1 LKLWSLVTFKLK
13 NYLYTMKRSGS
24 ADLPLHGGH
33 VPPWL
38 SERMAK
44 LGLAI
49 VETIAMEFSTAEVIS
64 KLANPFWF
72 QSFGA
77 VMGMDWHSSG
87 ITTSVLGA
95 LKRSVNPHTK
105 ELGIY
110 ICGGKGKHS
119 TKTPD
124 ELIAVG
130 NRTGLNGTELA
141 GLSRLTAKVDNTA
154 VQDGFQLYQHNFIV
168 NTQGDWCVIQQG
180 MNNYTGTARRYHWHS
195 ENLQSFIN
203 EPHTFIYG
211 ENQGKI
217 LNLTAASAAET
228 REKSLLI
235 LNEHPD
241 KIIKEIN
248 HLVMPNH
255 HDVRMKDVNMKR
267 LGAMLWMAHE
277 NKPEDFE
284 GLLML
289 KGMGPRTVQSLAL
302 VSEVIYGTPTR
313 FDDPA
318 RFSFAHGGKD
328 GHPFPVP
335 VNVFDETIS
344 TLQTAIQRAKIGN
357 SDKLHAIQKL
367 SELSRDAEKSFT
379 PNTNFDALIQ
389 KERDN
394 SYKYGGRTIFGE
406 AKPPKTSKPKG
417 DENQLMLF

>member
-1 LKLWSLVTFKLK
+1 
-13 NYLYTMKRSGS
+13 MKRSGS

-33 VPPWL
+33 VPMWL
-38 SERMAK
+38 ADRMAK

-95 LKRSVNPHTK
+95 LKRSVNPHSK
-105 ELGIY
+105 ELGLY

-119 TKTPD
+119 MNTPN
-124 ELIAVG
+124 ELMAVG
-130 NRTGLNGTELA
+130 ERTGLNGVELS
-141 GLSRLTAKVDNTA
+141 GLSKLTAKVDNTA
-154 VQDGFQLYQHNFIV
+154 IQDGFQLYQHNFIV
-168 NTQGDWCVIQQG
+168 SDKGDWCVVQQG
-180 MNNYTGTARRYHWHS
+180 MNDRTSTARRYHWHS

-217 LNLTAASAAET
+217 LNLTAGNAAST

-235 LNEHPD
+235 VNEHPD
-241 KIIKEIN
+241 KILKEVN

-255 HDVRMKDVNMKR
+255 HDVKMKDVNMKR
-267 LGAMLWMAHE
+267 LGAMLWVAHE

-289 KGMGPRTVQSLAL
+289 KGMGPRTIQSLAL

-313 FDDPA
+313 FEDPA

-328 GHPFPVP
+328 GAPFPVP
-335 VNVFDETIS
+335 TKVFDETIN

-357 SDKLHAIQKL
+357 SDKQDAIRKL
-367 SELSRDAEKSFT
+367 SELSWQAEKDFT
-379 PNTNFDALIQ
+379 PNNNFNALVQ
-389 KERDN
+389 KERDE
-394 SYKYGGRTIFGE
+394 SYKYGGKTVFGD
-406 AKPPKTSKPKG
+406 AKPPKNNNPSG
-417 DENQLMLF
+417 QLKLF

>member
-1 LKLWSLVTFKLK
+1 
-13 NYLYTMKRSGS
+13 MKRSGS
-24 ADLPLHGGH
+24 TDLPLHGGH
-33 VPPWL
+33 VPLWL

-44 LGLAI
+44 LGLVI
-49 VETIAMEFSTAEVIS
+49 VETIAMEFSTSEVLS
-64 KLANPFWF
+64 KLSNPFWF

-95 LKRSVNPHTK
+95 LKRSVNPHAK

-124 ELIAVG
+124 ELLIVG
-130 NRTGLNGTELA
+130 ERTGLNGIELA

-154 VQDGFQLYQHNFIV
+154 IQDGFQLYQHNFIV
-168 NTQGDWCVIQQG
+168 NSQGEWCVIQQG
-180 MNNYTGTARRYHWHS
+180 MNNLTGTARRYHWHS

-211 ENQGKI
+211 QNQGQI
-217 LNLTAASAAET
+217 LNLTAANAADT
-228 REKSLLI
+228 RSKSLQI
-235 LNEHPD
+235 VNEHPD
-241 KIIKEIN
+241 KILKEVN

-255 HDVRMKDVNMKR
+255 HDIRMKDVNMKR
-267 LGAMLWMAHE
+267 LGAMLWLAHE

-284 GLLML
+284 SLLML
-289 KGMGPRTVQSLAL
+289 KGMGPRTIQSVAL

-335 VNVFDETIS
+335 IKVFDETIN
-344 TLQTAIQRAKIGN
+344 TLQTAIQKAKIGN
-357 SDKLHAIQKL
+357 SDKMDAIRKL
-367 SELSRDAEKSFT
+367 SEISRNAEKDFT
-379 PNTNFDALIQ
+379 PNNNLDALIQ
-389 KERDN
+389 KERDE
-394 SYKYGGRTIFGE
+394 SYKYGGRTVFGE
-406 AKPPKTSKPKG
+406 AKPSKSKG
-417 DENQLMLF
+417 NDNQLKLF

>member
-1 LKLWSLVTFKLK
+1 
-13 NYLYTMKRSGS
+13 MKRSGS

-38 SERMAK
+38 YERMSK
-44 LGLAI
+44 LGFAI
-49 VETIAMEFSTAEVIS
+49 VETIAMEFSTAAVIS
-64 KLANPFWF
+64 KLSNPFWF

-87 ITTSVLGA
+87 ITTSVLGS
-95 LKRSVNPHTK
+95 LKQAVNPHAK

-110 ICGGKGKHS
+110 ICGGKGKNS
-119 TKTPD
+119 MKTPN

-130 NRTGLNGTELA
+130 DRTGLNGVELA
-141 GLSRLTAKVDNTA
+141 GLSKLTAKVDNTA
-154 VQDGFQLYQHNFIV
+154 LQDGFQLYQHNFIV
-168 NTQGDWCVIQQG
+168 NTWGDWCVIQQG
-180 MNNYTGTARRYHWHS
+180 MNNNKGMARRYHWHS

-203 EPHTFIYG
+203 EPHAFICG

-217 LNLTAASAAET
+217 LNLTAANAAET

-235 LNEHPD
+235 LNEHPERML
-241 KIIKEIN
+241 KEIN

-267 LGAMLWMAHE
+267 LGAMLWLAHE

-284 GLLML
+284 ELLML

-318 RFSFAHGGKD
+318 RFSFANGGKD

-335 VNVFDETIS
+335 IDVFDETIK

-357 SDKLHAIQKL
+357 SDKLQSIQKL
-367 SELSRDAEKSFT
+367 SELSRQAESSFT
-379 PNTNFDALIQ
+379 PNTNFEVLLQ
-389 KERDN
+389 KEREK
-394 SYKYGGRTIFGE
+394 SYKYGGRTVFGD
-406 AKPPKTSKPKG
+406 AMPPKI
-417 DENQLMLF
+417 

>member
-1 LKLWSLVTFKLK
+1 
-13 NYLYTMKRSGS
+13 MKRSGS

-49 VETIAMEFSTAEVIS
+49 VETIAIEFGTNAVIS

-95 LKRSVNPHTK
+95 LKRSVNPHAK

-119 TKTPD
+119 TKTPG
-124 ELIAVG
+124 ELLAVG
-130 NRTGLNGTELA
+130 ERTGLNGIELA
-141 GLSRLTAKVDNTA
+141 GLSKLTAKVDNTA
-154 VQDGFQLYQHNFIV
+154 IQDGFQLYQHNFIV
-168 NTQGDWCVIQQG
+168 NTNGEWCVVQQG
-180 MNNYTGTARRYHWHS
+180 MNNLTGTARRYHWHS
-195 ENLQSFIN
+195 QNLESFIN

-211 ENQGKI
+211 QNQGTI
-217 LNLTAASAAET
+217 LNLTAGTAAPT
-228 REKSLLI
+228 REKTLTI
-235 LNEHPD
+235 AREHPE
-241 KIIKEIN
+241 KILKEIN
-248 HLVMPNH
+248 HLMLPNH

-267 LGAMLWMAHE
+267 LGAMLWTAHE

-289 KGMGPRTVQSLAL
+289 KGMGPRTIQSLAL

-313 FDDPA
+313 FEDPA

-335 VNVFDETIS
+335 VKVFDETIA
-344 TLQTAIQRAKIGN
+344 TLQTAISNAKIGN
-357 SDKLHAIQKL
+357 SDKMHAIKKL
-367 SELSRDAEKSFT
+367 SELSMDAEKSFT
-379 PNTNFDALIQ
+379 PNNNFEALIK
-389 KERDN
+389 KERDE
-394 SYKYGGRTIFGE
+394 SYKYGGRTVFGM
-406 AKPPKTSKPKG
+406 AKPPAAKPKKDDPG
-417 DENQLMLF
+417 QLKLF

>member
-1 LKLWSLVTFKLK
+1 
-13 NYLYTMKRSGS
+13 MKRSGS

-33 VPPWL
+33 VPLWL

-49 VETIAMEFSTAEVIS
+49 VETIAMEFSTSEVIS

-95 LKRSVNPHTK
+95 LKKSVNPHAK

-110 ICGGKGKHS
+110 ICGGKGKNS
-119 TKTPD
+119 TKTPE

-130 NRTGLNGTELA
+130 QRTGLNGVELA

-154 VQDGFQLYQHNFIV
+154 IQDGFQLYQHNFIV
-168 NTQGDWCVIQQG
+168 NAKGEWCVIQQG
-180 MNNYTGTARRYHWHS
+180 MNNNTGTARRYHWHS
-195 ENLQSFIN
+195 ENLQSFVN

-211 ENQGKI
+211 QNQGKI
-217 LNLTAASAAET
+217 LNLTASSAAET
-228 REKSLLI
+228 REKSLMI
-235 LNEHPD
+235 VNEHPD
-241 KIIKEIN
+241 KILKEIN

-255 HDVRMKDVNMKR
+255 HDVRIKDVNMKR
-267 LGAMLWMAHE
+267 LGAMLWVAHE
-277 NKPEDFE
+277 NKPEHFE
-284 GLLML
+284 DLLML
-289 KGMGPRTVQSLAL
+289 KGMGPRTIQSVAL
-302 VSEVIYGTPTR
+302 VSEIIYGTATR

-335 VNVFDETIS
+335 IKVFDETIN

-357 SDKLHAIQKL
+357 SDKMDAIRKL
-367 SELSRDAEKSFT
+367 SEISRNAEKDFT

-389 KERDN
+389 KERDE

-406 AKPPKTSKPKG
+406 AKPPKRKG
-417 DENQLMLF
+417 GDSNQLQLF

>member
-1 LKLWSLVTFKLK
+1 
-13 NYLYTMKRSGS
+13 MKRSGS

-33 VPPWL
+33 VPQWL

-49 VETIAMEFSTAEVIS
+49 VETIAMEFSTSEVIA

-72 QSFGA
+72 QSFGS

-95 LKRSVNPHTK
+95 LKRSVNPHSK

-130 NRTGLNGTELA
+130 QRTGLNGNDLA

-168 NTQGDWCVIQQG
+168 NAQGDWCVIQQG
-180 MNNYTGTARRYHWHS
+180 MNNFTATARRYHWHS
-195 ENLQSFIN
+195 KDLQSFIN

-211 ENQGKI
+211 HNQGQI
-217 LNLTAASAAET
+217 LNLTSNNAAAT

-235 LNEHPD
+235 VNEHPD
-241 KIIKEIN
+241 KILKEVN
-248 HLVMPNH
+248 HLMMPNH
-255 HDVRMKDVNMKR
+255 HDVRIKDVNMKR
-267 LGAMLWMAHE
+267 LGAMLWVAHE

-284 GLLML
+284 DLLML
-289 KGMGPRTVQSLAL
+289 KGMGPRTIQSLAL

-335 VNVFDETIS
+335 TKVFDETIN
-344 TLQTAIQRAKIGN
+344 TLQTAINRAKIGS
-357 SDKLHAIQKL
+357 SDKMHAIQKL
-367 SELSRDAEKSFT
+367 GEISRNAEKDFE
-379 PNTNFDALIQ
+379 PNAGSAHFEALIQ
-389 KERDN
+389 KERDD
-394 SYKYGGRTIFGE
+394 SYKYGGRTIFGP
-406 AKPPKTSKPKG
+406 AKPPKNKG
-417 DENQLMLF
+417 IDPGQLQLF

>member
-1 LKLWSLVTFKLK
+1 
-13 NYLYTMKRSGS
+13 MKRSGS

-95 LKRSVNPHTK
+95 LKRSVNPHAK

-119 TKTPD
+119 TKTPE

-130 NRTGLNGTELA
+130 NRTGLNGVELA

-154 VQDGFQLYQHNFIV
+154 IQDGFQLYQHNFIV
-168 NTQGDWCVIQQG
+168 NAQGDWCVIQQG
-180 MNNYTGTARRYHWHS
+180 MNNNTGTARRYHWHS
-195 ENLQSFIN
+195 ENLKSFIN

-217 LNLTAASAAET
+217 LNLTAATAAET

-267 LGAMLWMAHE
+267 LGAMLWVAHE

-335 VNVFDETIS
+335 VNVFDETIN
-344 TLQTAIQRAKIGN
+344 TLQSAIQRAKIGN
-357 SDKLHAIQKL
+357 SDKMQAIQKL
-367 SELSRDAEKSFT
+367 SELSCNAENSFT

-406 AKPPKTSKPKG
+406 AKPPKSSKPRG
-417 DENQLMLF
+417 DENQLKLF

>member
-1 LKLWSLVTFKLK
+1 
-13 NYLYTMKRSGS
+13 MKRSGS

-33 VPPWL
+33 VPLWL
-38 SERMAK
+38 SDRMAQ

-49 VETIAMEFSTAEVIS
+49 VETIAMEFGTQEVIA

-95 LKRSVNPHTK
+95 LKKSVNPHSK

-110 ICGGKGKHS
+110 ICGGKGKNS
-119 TKTPD
+119 MKTPD
-124 ELIAVG
+124 ELITVG

-154 VQDGFQLYQHNFIV
+154 IQDGFQLYQHNFIV
-168 NTQGDWCVIQQG
+168 NAHGDWCVIQQG
-180 MNNYTGTARRYHWHS
+180 MNNFTSTARRYHWHS
-195 ENLQSFIN
+195 HDLKSFIN

-217 LNLTAASAAET
+217 LNLTAGSAAIT
-228 REKSLLI
+228 REKSLAI
-235 LNEHPD
+235 LQEHPD
-241 KIIKEIN
+241 KILKEVQ

-267 LGAMLWMAHE
+267 LGAMLWVAHE

-284 GLLML
+284 SLLML
-289 KGMGPRTVQSLAL
+289 QGMGPRTVQSLAL

-335 VNVFDETIS
+335 VNVFDETIN
-344 TLQTAIQRAKIGN
+344 TLQTAINRARIGN
-357 SDKLHAIQKL
+357 SDKMHAIRKL
-367 SELSRDAEKSFT
+367 SEIAMEAENSFT

-389 KERDN
+389 KERN
-394 SYKYGGRTIFGE
+394 ESHLYGGRTIFGE
-406 AKPPKTSKPKG
+406 AKPPKKKSG
-417 DENQLMLF
+417 DENQLTLW

>member
-1 LKLWSLVTFKLK
+1 
-13 NYLYTMKRSGS
+13 MKRSGS

-38 SERMAK
+38 AERMAK

-49 VETIAMEFSTAEVIS
+49 VETIAMEFSTAAVIS

-95 LKRSVNPHTK
+95 LKRSVNPHAK

-110 ICGGKGKHS
+110 ICGGKGRHS
-119 TKTPD
+119 MKTPE

-130 NRTGLNGTELA
+130 NRTGLNGMELA

-154 VQDGFQLYQHNFIV
+154 IQDGFQLYQHNFIV
-168 NTQGDWCVIQQG
+168 NTWGDWCVIQQG
-180 MNNYTGTARRYHWHS
+180 MNNKNSMARRYHWHS

-203 EPHTFIYG
+203 EPHTFICG

-217 LNLTAASAAET
+217 LNLTAGDAAET

-241 KIIKEIN
+241 RMLKELN

-267 LGAMLWMAHE
+267 LGAMLWLAHE

-284 GLLML
+284 QLLML

-335 VNVFDETIS
+335 IDVFDETIK

-357 SDKLHAIQKL
+357 SDKLQSIQ
-367 SELSRDAEKSFT
+367 ELSYLSRQAEVSFT
-379 PNTNFDALIQ
+379 PNANFDALIK
-389 KERDN
+389 KERN
-394 SYKYGGRTIFGE
+394 ESYKYGGRTVFGD
-406 AKPPKTSKPKG
+406 AMPPI
-417 DENQLMLF
+417 N

>member
-1 LKLWSLVTFKLK
+1 
-13 NYLYTMKRSGS
+13 MKRSGS

-38 SERMAK
+38 ADRMAK

-49 VETIAMEFSTAEVIS
+49 VETIAMEFSTSAVIS

-95 LKRSVNPHTK
+95 LKRSVNPHSK
-105 ELGIY
+105 ELGLY

-119 TKTPD
+119 MQTPN
-124 ELIAVG
+124 ELMAVG
-130 NRTGLNGTELA
+130 ERTGLNGMELA
-141 GLSRLTAKVDNTA
+141 GLSKLTAKVDNTA
-154 VQDGFQLYQHNFIV
+154 IQDSFQLYQHNFIV
-168 NTQGDWCVIQQG
+168 NTKGEWCVIQQG
-180 MNNYTGTARRYHWHS
+180 MNGHSLTARRYHWHS

-211 ENQGKI
+211 ENQGRI
-217 LNLTAASAAET
+217 LNLTAATAAPT

-235 LNEHPD
+235 VNENPD

-248 HLVMPNH
+248 HLVLPNH

-267 LGAMLWMAHE
+267 LGAMLWVAHE

-284 GLLML
+284 DLLML
-289 KGMGPRTVQSLAL
+289 KGMGPRTMQSLAL

-328 GHPFPVP
+328 GAPFPVP
-335 VNVFDETIS
+335 IKVFDETIN
-344 TLQTAIQRAKIGN
+344 TLQTAISRAKIGN
-357 SDKLHAIQKL
+357 SDKQDAIRKL
-367 SELSRDAEKSFT
+367 SEIARNAEKDFM
-379 PNTNFDALIQ
+379 PNTNFNALVQ
-389 KERDN
+389 KERDE

-406 AKPPKTSKPKG
+406 AKPPKRKG
-417 DENQLMLF
+417 TDPGQLELF

>member
-1 LKLWSLVTFKLK
+1 
-13 NYLYTMKRSGS
+13 MKRSGS

-33 VPPWL
+33 VPLWL

-49 VETIAMEFSTAEVIS
+49 VETIAMEFSTSEVIS
-64 KLANPFWF
+64 KLSNPFWF

-95 LKRSVNPHTK
+95 LKRSVNPHAK

-110 ICGGKGKHS
+110 ICGGKGKNS
-119 TKTPD
+119 TKTPE
-124 ELIAVG
+124 ELLIVG
-130 NRTGLNGTELA
+130 ERTGLNGMELA

-154 VQDGFQLYQHNFIV
+154 IQDGFQLYQHNFIV
-168 NTQGDWCVIQQG
+168 NSKGEWCVIQQG
-180 MNNYTGTARRYHWHS
+180 MNNNTGTARRYHWHS

-211 ENQGKI
+211 QNQGKI
-217 LNLTAASAAET
+217 LNLTAADAADT

-235 LNEHPD
+235 VNEHPD
-241 KIIKEIN
+241 KVLREIN
-248 HLVMPNH
+248 HLIMPNH

-267 LGAMLWMAHE
+267 LGAMLWLAHE

-284 GLLML
+284 ELLML
-289 KGMGPRTVQSLAL
+289 KGMGPRTIQSVAL
-302 VSEVIYGTPTR
+302 VSEIIYGTPTR

-335 VNVFDETIS
+335 IKVFDETIN
-344 TLQTAIQRAKIGN
+344 TLQTAIQRARIGN
-357 SDKLHAIQKL
+357 TEKMDAIRKL
-367 SELSRDAEKSFT
+367 SEISRNAEKDFT
-379 PNTNFDALIQ
+379 PNNNFDALIQ
-389 KERDN
+389 KERDE

-406 AKPPKTSKPKG
+406 TKPPKNKLT
-417 DENQLMLF
+417 DNNQLKLF

>member
-1 LKLWSLVTFKLK
+1 
-13 NYLYTMKRSGS
+13 MKRSGS
-24 ADLPLHGGH
+24 ADLPLHGGQ
-33 VPPWL
+33 VPLWL

-49 VETIAMEFSTAEVIS
+49 VETIAMEFSTSEVIS

-95 LKRSVNPHTK
+95 LKKSVNPHSK

-119 TKTPD
+119 AKTPD
-124 ELIAVG
+124 ELITVG
-130 NRTGLNGTELA
+130 QRTGLNGTDLA

-154 VQDGFQLYQHNFIV
+154 IQDGFQLYQHNFIV

-180 MNNYTGTARRYHWHS
+180 MNNYTSTARRYHWHS
-195 ENLQSFIN
+195 KDLQSFVN

-211 ENQGKI
+211 QNQGQI
-217 LNLTAASAAET
+217 LNLTANDAAT
-228 REKSLLI
+228 AREKSLLI
-235 LNEHPD
+235 LREHPD
-241 KIIKEIN
+241 KILKEVS

-267 LGAMLWMAHE
+267 LGAMLWVAHE
-277 NKPEDFE
+277 NRPEDFE
-284 GLLML
+284 DLLML
-289 KGMGPRTVQSLAL
+289 KGMGPRTIQSLAL

-335 VNVFDETIS
+335 TKVFDETIN
-344 TLQTAIQRAKIGN
+344 TLQTAINRAKIGN
-357 SDKLHAIQKL
+357 GDKMLAIQKL
-367 SELSRDAEKSFT
+367 GEISRNAEKDFE
-379 PNTNFDALIQ
+379 PNVNNDQFDELIQ
-389 KERDN
+389 KERN
-394 SYKYGGRTIFGE
+394 ESYKYGGRTIFGL
-406 AKPPKTSKPKG
+406 AKPPKNKG
-417 DENQLMLF
+417 IDPGQLQLF